1 MSGNA
6 MEGRRW
12 VENEFT
18 DVEDNEEHFS
28 YHSPSSM
35 CGLSFSW
42 FFSRLLIKA
51 LPTLLE
57 QWNLHKNPESYSF
70 LGGVCFHSWNHT
82 SAEDP
87 PFQRRFATLSMQ
99 STISKYCRSKNL
111 GWAICWKGE
120 TRIILRSFCLV
131 FDKTRFLDIKCCK
144 CMQLPHFV
152 RIFFEHNLHPRDI
165 WFPDQVK
172 WHSQSFS
179 PKEFAKRLYH
189 RED

>member
-1 MSGNA
+1 
-6 MEGRRW
+6 
-12 VENEFT
+12 
-18 DVEDNEEHFS
+18 
-28 YHSPSSM
+28 M

-131 FDKTRFLDIKCCK
+131 FDKTRFLDIKCWSVCSFHTLFVYSSSTIFTLEIFDFLTK
-144 CMQLPHFV
+144 SNGTAKAFLQKNSQRGYIIERINHFI
-152 RIFFEHNLHPRDI
+152 RPNKKASRGIQQARKKDDWPSSNP
-165 WFPDQVK
+165 
-172 WHSQSFS
+172 
-179 PKEFAKRLYH
+179 
-189 RED
+189 